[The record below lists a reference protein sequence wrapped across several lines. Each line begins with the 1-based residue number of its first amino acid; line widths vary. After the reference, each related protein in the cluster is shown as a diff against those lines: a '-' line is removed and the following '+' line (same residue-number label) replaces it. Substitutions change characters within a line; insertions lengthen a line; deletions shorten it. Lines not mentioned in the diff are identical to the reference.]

1 MQVLLWKETIKVAP
15 WHSLLLGG
23 RPNLLCSQMNMFFI
37 SKPQLCRSKAQ
48 SWTQCWWLVQ
58 HVPPA
63 AAGEGPTPANLHPI
77 NTSQARLTSKHQ
89 SKTYNQPI
97 PSSSSH
103 TSPIPEATSE
113 AAIIYI
119 EKAHFGDNKR
129 KIPFSFSCLY
139 KSQVTLQLYFS
150 N

>member
-1 MQVLLWKETIKVAP
+1 MRLLLWRETMKVAP
-15 WHSLLLGG
+15 WCSMLLDG
-23 RPNLLCSQMNMFFI
+23 RPNLLCSQINMFFI
-37 SKPQLCRSKAQ
+37 SEHQPCKSKAQ

-63 AAGEGPTPANLHPI
+63 AAGEGPTPANLHPN
-77 NTSQARLTSKHQ
+77 NTSQACLTSKHQ
-89 SKTYNQPI
+89 SKTYNQAI

-103 TSPIPEATSE
+103 ISPIPEATSE

-119 EKAHFGDNKR
+119 EKTHFGDNKR

-139 KSQVTLQLYFS
+139 QSQVTLQLYFS